1 MTQLICHHNLK
12 RSFNP
17 KEVAQIWRAGENKT
31 SEEKKSSLNV
41 HSSLLLG
48 EGVLATDLKHGDIAL
63 KVICTV
69 EKSSSSSLRWGSFL
83 KEN

>member
-1 MTQLICHHNLK
+1 MPQLICHHNLK
-12 RSFNP
+12 RSFSP

-31 SEEKKSSLNV
+31 LEEKKSSLNV
-41 HSSLLLG
+41 HSSLPMG
-48 EGVLATDLKHGDIAL
+48 EGVLATDLKHDNTAL